1 MADLTHLFY
10 VGQPVRYLCEKQWH
24 RGKVK
29 ETYAD
34 HIIVDCPDISDH
46 IWFAYDCNLD
56 CLYPE
61 YNFD

>member
-1 MADLTHLFY
+1 MSDLTHLFY
-10 VGQPVRYLCEKQWH
+10 VGQPVRYLCDGKRH
-24 RGKVK
+24 KGKVK
-29 ETYAD
+29 EVYVD

-46 IWFAYDCNLD
+46 IWFARDYNLD